1 LLFHFRFFYLVAGQ
15 GTSAEFLKHRMTIS
29 SEIRASRVP
38 LAKAGR
44 FLVYRT
50 GKESFV
56 AGERVVTKGEPTI
69 FGSPLRGFLGR
80 RLRYAVGGAL
90 DS

>member
-1 LLFHFRFFYLVAGQ
+1 
-15 GTSAEFLKHRMTIS
+15 MTIS

-38 LAKAGR
+38 LAKAGKL
-44 FLVYRT
+44 LVYRI
-50 GKESFV
+50 GKEAFV
-56 AGERVVTKGEPTI
+56 AGRVATEGEPTI
-69 FGSPLRGFLGR
+69 FGSPLQGFLRR